1 MYNYISHT
9 HTPLETYCNNTSF
22 GQVFKQQ
29 TKHSI
34 NQGQKAT
41 NCHIYWN
48 IVLDMCM

>member
-1 MYNYISHT
+1 MYNT
-9 HTPLETYCNNTSF
+9 HSPLETYCNNTSF

-34 NQGQKAT
+34 NQKGQKAT